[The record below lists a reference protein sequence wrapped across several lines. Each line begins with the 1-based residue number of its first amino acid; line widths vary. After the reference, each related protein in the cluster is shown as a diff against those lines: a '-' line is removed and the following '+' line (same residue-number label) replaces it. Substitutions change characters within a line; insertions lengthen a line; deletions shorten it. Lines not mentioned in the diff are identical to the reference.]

1 MSSTKKKRG
10 IIEGLAHASTMV
22 MQKFLPDAYIFAVI
36 LTIIVFVASMIFTKQ
51 GFIGLVGHWG
61 KGVWSLLAFSMQ
73 MVLVLVT
80 GHVLALSPPF
90 KKLLDYLSNIPK
102 SPAQGI
108 ALVSIISYTACILNW
123 GFGLII
129 GAIYA
134 KEIAR
139 KVKGIDYRLLIA
151 SAYSGFVLWHAG
163 FSGSVPLVIAGGD
176 LSATGGSLTE
186 AVPVSQTLF
195 SSYNIFIVVGMWILL
210 PIINVLMHPKNEE
223 DVFVIDPKL
232 IEDLKV
238 DDVAKDDPYKLKPK
252 SGLYFSA
259 VSNVSKEEFAKMT
272 PAEKL
277 ENSCFVNYILAI
289 LGFAYIVY
297 YFASSGKFDLNL
309 NIVNLIFLMLGVLLH
324 KTPRSLIDAFSEAAK
339 GAAGIILQFPL
350 YAGIMGMMTGA
361 NAETGL
367 SLAHVISNF
376 FVHVSTVKTFPLF
389 TFLSAGIVNLFVPS
403 GGGQWV
409 VQGPIMMPAGAEIGV
424 DAAKVAMCIAY
435 GDSWT
440 NMIQPFWALPALGL
454 AKLGARDIMGY
465 TLIVLIVSGLVIGA
479 GVFFL

>member
-1 MSSTKKKRG
+1 MSNVKKKKG
-10 IIEGLAHASTMV
+10 FIESLANASTMV

-36 LTIIVFVASMIFTKQ
+36 LTIIVFLAALISTKQ
-51 GFIGLVGHWG
+51 SFIAIVGHWG
-61 KGVWSLLAFSMQ
+61 KGVWGILAFSMQ

-90 KKLLDYLSNIPK
+90 KKLLDHLSNIPK
-102 SPAQGI
+102 TPAQGI

-134 KEIAR
+134 KEIAK
-139 KVKGIDYRLLIA
+139 KVKAIDYRLLIA

-163 FSGSVPLVIAGGD
+163 FSGSIPLVIASGD
-176 LSATGGSLTE
+176 FSATGGSLTE

-223 DVFVIDPKL
+223 DVFVIDPNL
-232 IEDLKV
+232 IKEDVEVK
-238 DDVAKDDPYKLKPK
+238 KIT
-252 SGLYFSA
+252 
-259 VSNVSKEEFAKMT
+259 KEDFKKMT

-277 ENSCFVNYILAI
+277 ENGCFINYILAFI
-289 LGFAYIVY
+289 GFVYIVY
-297 YFASSGKFDLNL
+297 YFVNSAKQGKFDLNL
-309 NIVNLIFLMLGVLLH
+309 NIVNLIFLMLGIFLH
-324 KTPRSLIDAFSEAAK
+324 RTPRSLLDAFVEASK
-339 GAAGIILQFPL
+339 GASGIILQFPL
-350 YAGIMGMMTGA
+350 YAGIMGIMTGA
-361 NAETGL
+361 SAEGV
-367 SLAHVISNF
+367 SLASVISNF
-376 FVHVSTVKTFPLF
+376 FVNISTVKTFPLF

-409 VQGPIMMPAGAEIGV
+409 VQGPIMMPAGLEIGV
-424 DAAKVAMCIAY
+424 DPAKTAMCIAY

-465 TLIVLIVSGLVIGA
+465 TLIVLIVSGLVIAA
-479 GVFFL
+479 GVLIF

>member
-1 MSSTKKKRG
+1 MSNVKKKRG
-10 IIEGLAHASTMV
+10 FIESLANASTMV

-36 LTIIVFVASMIFTKQ
+36 LTIIVFIASLIATKQ
-51 GFIGLVGHWG
+51 NFISIVGHWG

-102 SPAQGI
+102 TPYQGI

-134 KEIAR
+134 KEIAK
-139 KVKGIDYRLLIA
+139 KVKAIDYRLLIA

-186 AVPVSQTLF
+186 AVPVSHTLF

-223 DVFVIDPKL
+223 DVFVIDTNL
-232 IEDLKV
+232 IKEDVEVK
-238 DDVAKDDPYKLKPK
+238 KIT
-252 SGLYFSA
+252 
-259 VSNVSKEEFAKMT
+259 KEDFKKMT

-277 ENSCFVNYILAI
+277 ENGCFVNYILAI
-289 LGFAYIVY
+289 LGFSYIVY
-297 YFASSGKFDLNL
+297 YFVNSAKQGKFDLNL
-309 NIVNLIFLMLGVLLH
+309 NIVNLIFLMFGVLFH
-324 KTPRSLIDAFSEAAK
+324 RTPRSLIDAFGEAAK

-361 NAETGL
+361 SAEGV
-367 SLAHVISNF
+367 SLASVISNF
-376 FVHVSTVKTFPLF
+376 FVNISTVKTFPLF

-409 VQGPIMMPAGAEIGV
+409 VQGPIMMPAGLEIGV
-424 DAAKVAMCIAY
+424 DPAKTAMCIAY

-465 TLIVLIVSGLVIGA
+465 TLIVLIVSGLVIAA
-479 GVFFL
+479 GVLFL

>member
-1 MSSTKKKRG
+1 MSNLKKKRG
-10 IIEGLAHASTMV
+10 FIESLANASTMV

-36 LTIIVFVASMIFTKQ
+36 LTIIVFIGCLATTGQ
-51 GFIGLVGHWG
+51 GFISVVGHWG
-61 KGVWSLLAFSMQ
+61 KGVWGILAFSMQ

-90 KKLLDYLSNIPK
+90 KKLLDHLSNIPK
-102 SPAQGI
+102 TPYQGI
-108 ALVSIISYTACILNW
+108 ALVSIISYTAFILNW

-134 KEIAR
+134 KEIAK
-139 KVKGIDYRLLIA
+139 KVKAIDYRLLIA

-163 FSGSVPLVIAGGD
+163 FSGSIPLVIASGD

-186 AVPVSQTLF
+186 AVPVSHTLF

-223 DVFVIDPKL
+223 DVFVIDTNL
-232 IEDLKV
+232 IKEDVGVK
-238 DDVAKDDPYKLKPK
+238 KI
-252 SGLYFSA
+252 
-259 VSNVSKEEFAKMT
+259 SKEEFAQMT
-272 PAEKL
+272 PAEKI
-277 ENSCFVNYILAI
+277 ENGCFINYILAI
-289 LGFAYIVY
+289 LGFSYIVY
-297 YFASSGKFDLNL
+297 YFVNSAKQGKFDLNL
-309 NIVNLIFLMLGVLLH
+309 NIVNLIFLMFGVLFH
-324 KTPRSLIDAFSEAAK
+324 RTPRSLLDAFTEAAK

-350 YAGIMGMMTGA
+350 YAGIMGMMTGVS
-361 NAETGL
+361 AEGV
-367 SLAHVISNF
+367 SLASVISNF
-376 FVHVSTVKTFPLF
+376 FVNISTVKTFPLF

-409 VQGPIMMPAGAEIGV
+409 VQGPIMMPAGLEIGV
-424 DAAKVAMCIAY
+424 DPAKTAMCIAY

-465 TLIVLIVSGLVIGA
+465 TLIVLIVSGLVIAA

>member
-1 MSSTKKKRG
+1 MSNVKKKRG
-10 IIEGLAHASTMV
+10 FIESLANASTMV

-36 LTIIVFVASMIFTKQ
+36 LTIIVFIASLIATKQ
-51 GFIGLVGHWG
+51 NFISIVGHWG

-90 KKLLDYLSNIPK
+90 KKLLDHLSNIPK
-102 SPAQGI
+102 TPAQGI

-134 KEIAR
+134 KEIAK
-139 KVKGIDYRLLIA
+139 KVKAIDYRLLIA

-223 DVFVIDPKL
+223 DVFVIDPNL
-232 IEDLKV
+232 IKEDVEVK
-238 DDVAKDDPYKLKPK
+238 KIT
-252 SGLYFSA
+252 
-259 VSNVSKEEFAKMT
+259 KEDFKKMT

-277 ENSCFVNYILAI
+277 ENGCFINYILAFI
-289 LGFAYIVY
+289 GFVYIVY
-297 YFASSGKFDLNL
+297 YFVNSAKQGKFDLNL
-309 NIVNLIFLMLGVLLH
+309 NIVNLIFLMLGVFLH
-324 KTPRSLIDAFSEAAK
+324 RTPRSLLDAFVEASK
-339 GAAGIILQFPL
+339 GASGIILQFPL
-350 YAGIMGMMTGA
+350 YAGIMGIMTGA
-361 NAETGL
+361 SAEGV
-367 SLAHVISNF
+367 SLASVISNF
-376 FVHVSTVKTFPLF
+376 FVNISTVKTFPLF

-409 VQGPIMMPAGAEIGV
+409 VQGPIMMPAGLEIGV
-424 DAAKVAMCIAY
+424 DPAKTAMCIAY

-465 TLIVLIVSGLVIGA
+465 TLIVLIVSGLVIAA
-479 GVFFL
+479 GVLFL

>member
-1 MSSTKKKRG
+1 MSDTKKKRG

-22 MQKFLPDAYIFAVI
+22 MKKFLPDAYIFAVI

-61 KGVWSLLAFSMQ
+61 KGVWNLLAFSMQ

-80 GHVLALSPPF
+80 GHVLALSHPF
-90 KKLLDYLSNIPK
+90 KKLLDHLSNIPK
-102 SPAQGI
+102 TPAQGI

-176 LSATGGSLTE
+176 LSATGGSLTQ

-210 PIINVLMHPKNEE
+210 PIINVLMHPKHEE
-223 DVFVIDPKL
+223 DVFVIDPNL
-232 IEDLKV
+232 IK
-238 DDVAKDDPYKLKPK
+238 DDVGVKKI
-252 SGLYFSA
+252 
-259 VSNVSKEEFAKMT
+259 SKEEFKNMT

-277 ENSCFVNYILAI
+277 ENGCFVNYILAI

-324 KTPRSLIDAFSEAAK
+324 RTPRSLIDAFGEAAK
-339 GAAGIILQFPL
+339 GASGIILQFPL
-350 YAGIMGMMTGA
+350 YAGIMGMMTGV
-361 NAETGL
+361 NADGL

-409 VQGPIMMPAGAEIGV
+409 VQGPIMMPAGLEIGV
-424 DAAKVAMCIAY
+424 DPAKTAMCIAY

>member
-1 MSSTKKKRG
+1 MSNVKKKRG
-10 IIEGLAHASTMV
+10 FIESLANASTMV

-36 LTIIVFVASMIFTKQ
+36 LTIIVFLAALISTKQ
-51 GFIGLVGHWG
+51 SFIAIVGHWG
-61 KGVWSLLAFSMQ
+61 KGVWGILAFSMQ

-90 KKLLDYLSNIPK
+90 KKLLDHLSNIPK
-102 SPAQGI
+102 TPAQGI

-134 KEIAR
+134 KEIAK
-139 KVKGIDYRLLIA
+139 KVKAIDYRLLIA

-163 FSGSVPLVIAGGD
+163 FSGSIPLVIASGD
-176 LSATGGSLTE
+176 FSATGGSLTE

-223 DVFVIDPKL
+223 DVFVIDPNL
-232 IEDLKV
+232 IKEDVEVK
-238 DDVAKDDPYKLKPK
+238 KIT
-252 SGLYFSA
+252 
-259 VSNVSKEEFAKMT
+259 KEDFKKMT

-277 ENSCFVNYILAI
+277 ENGCFINYILAFI
-289 LGFAYIVY
+289 GFVYIVY
-297 YFASSGKFDLNL
+297 YFVNSAKQGKFDLNL
-309 NIVNLIFLMLGVLLH
+309 NIVNLIFLMLGIFLH
-324 KTPRSLIDAFSEAAK
+324 RTPRSLLDAFVEASK
-339 GAAGIILQFPL
+339 GASGIILQFPL
-350 YAGIMGMMTGA
+350 YAGIMGIMTGA
-361 NAETGL
+361 SAEGV
-367 SLAHVISNF
+367 SLASVISNF
-376 FVHVSTVKTFPLF
+376 FVSISTVKTFPLF

-409 VQGPIMMPAGAEIGV
+409 VQGPIMMPAGLEIGV
-424 DAAKVAMCIAY
+424 DPAKTAMCIAY

-465 TLIVLIVSGLVIGA
+465 TLIVLIVSGLVIAA

>member
-1 MSSTKKKRG
+1 MSNVKKKRG
-10 IIEGLAHASTMV
+10 FIESLANASTMV

-36 LTIIVFVASMIFTKQ
+36 LTIIVFIASLIATKQ
-51 GFIGLVGHWG
+51 NFISIVGHWG

-90 KKLLDYLSNIPK
+90 KKLLDHLSNIPK
-102 SPAQGI
+102 TPAQGI

-134 KEIAR
+134 KEIAK
-139 KVKGIDYRLLIA
+139 KVKAIDYRLLIA

-186 AVPVSQTLF
+186 AVPVSHTLF

-223 DVFVIDPKL
+223 DVFVIDPNL
-232 IEDLKV
+232 IKEDVEVK
-238 DDVAKDDPYKLKPK
+238 KIT
-252 SGLYFSA
+252 
-259 VSNVSKEEFAKMT
+259 KEDFKKMT

-277 ENSCFVNYILAI
+277 ENGCFVNYILAI
-289 LGFAYIVY
+289 LGFSYIVY
-297 YFASSGKFDLNL
+297 YFVNSAKQGKFDLNL
-309 NIVNLIFLMLGVLLH
+309 NIVNLIFLMFGVLFH
-324 KTPRSLIDAFSEAAK
+324 RTPRSLIDAFSEAAK

-361 NAETGL
+361 SAEGV
-367 SLAHVISNF
+367 SLASVISNF
-376 FVHVSTVKTFPLF
+376 FVNISTVKTFPLF

-409 VQGPIMMPAGAEIGV
+409 VQGPIMMPAGLEIGV
-424 DAAKVAMCIAY
+424 DPAKTAMCIAY

-465 TLIVLIVSGLVIGA
+465 TLIVLIVSGLVIAA
-479 GVFFL
+479 GVLFL

>member
-1 MSSTKKKRG
+1 MTNTKKKRG
-10 IIEGLAHASTMV
+10 IMESMAHASTMF

-36 LTIIVFVASMIFTKQ
+36 LTIIVFVASFIATKQ
-51 GFIGLVGHWG
+51 SFISIVGHWG

-90 KKLLDYLSNIPK
+90 KKLLDHLSNIPK
-102 SPAQGI
+102 TPFQAI
-108 ALVSIISYTACILNW
+108 ALVTIVSYIATMLNW

-134 KEIAR
+134 KEIA
-139 KVKGIDYRLLIA
+139 KKLKNVDYRLLIA

-176 LSATGGSLTE
+176 LSATGGALTE
-186 AVPVSQTLF
+186 AVPVTQTLF
-195 SSYNIFIVVGMWILL
+195 SSYNIFIVVISFILL
-210 PIINVLMHPKNEE
+210 PVVNAFMHPKNEE
-223 DVFVIDPKL
+223 DTFVIDPNL
-232 IEDLKV
+232 IKEEVGVK
-238 DDVAKDDPYKLKPK
+238 KI
-252 SGLYFSA
+252 
-259 VSNVSKEEFAKMT
+259 SKEEFKNMT

-277 ENSCFVNYILAI
+277 ENGCFVNYVLAL
-289 LGFAYIVY
+289 LGFVYIVY

-324 KTPRSLIDAFSEAAK
+324 RTPRSLINAFGEASK
-339 GAAGIILQFPL
+339 GASGIILQFPL
-350 YAGIMGMMTGA
+350 YAGIMGMMTGV
-361 NAETGL
+361 NADGL

-376 FVHVSTVKTFPLF
+376 FVSISTVKTFPLF

-409 VQGPIMMPAGAEIGV
+409 VQGPIMMPAGLEIGV
-424 DAAKVAMCIAY
+424 DPAKIAMCIAY

-440 NMIQPFWALPALGL
+440 NMVQPFWALPALGL

-465 TLIVLIVSGLVIGA
+465 TLITLIVVGIVVSA

>member
-1 MSSTKKKRG
+1 MSDTKKKRG

-80 GHVLALSPPF
+80 GHALALSPPC
-90 KKLLDYLSNIPK
+90 KKLLDHLSNIPK
-102 SPAQGI
+102 TPAQGI

-176 LSATGGSLTE
+176 LSATGGSLTQ

-210 PIINVLMHPKNEE
+210 PIINVLMHPKHEE
-223 DVFVIDPKL
+223 DVFVIDPNL
-232 IEDLKV
+232 IK
-238 DDVAKDDPYKLKPK
+238 DDVGVKK
-252 SGLYFSA
+252 
-259 VSNVSKEEFAKMT
+259 VSKEEFKNMT

-277 ENSCFVNYILAI
+277 ENGCFVNYILAI

-324 KTPRSLIDAFSEAAK
+324 RTPRSLIDAFGEAAK
-339 GAAGIILQFPL
+339 GASGIILQFPL
-350 YAGIMGMMTGA
+350 YAGIMGMMTGV
-361 NAETGL
+361 NADGL

-424 DAAKVAMCIAY
+424 DPAKTAMCIAY

>member
-1 MSSTKKKRG
+1 MSDTKKKRG

-90 KKLLDYLSNIPK
+90 KKLLDHLSNIPK
-102 SPAQGI
+102 TPAQGI

-176 LSATGGSLTE
+176 LSATGGSLTQ

-210 PIINVLMHPKNEE
+210 PIINVLMHPKHEE
-223 DVFVIDPKL
+223 DVFVIDPSL
-232 IEDLKV
+232 IK
-238 DDVAKDDPYKLKPK
+238 DDVGVKK
-252 SGLYFSA
+252 
-259 VSNVSKEEFAKMT
+259 VSKEEFKNMT

-277 ENSCFVNYILAI
+277 ENGCFVNYILAI

-324 KTPRSLIDAFSEAAK
+324 RTPRSLIDAFGEAAK
-339 GAAGIILQFPL
+339 GASGIILQFPL
-350 YAGIMGMMTGA
+350 YAGIMGMMTGV
-361 NAETGL
+361 NADGL

-389 TFLSAGIVNLFVPS
+389 TFLSSGIVNLFVPS

-409 VQGPIMMPAGAEIGV
+409 VQGPIMMPAGLEIGV
-424 DAAKVAMCIAY
+424 DPAKTAMCIAY

>member
-1 MSSTKKKRG
+1 MSNLKKKRG
-10 IIEGLAHASTMV
+10 FIESLANASTMV
-22 MQKFLPDAYIFAVI
+22 MQKFLPDAYIFAVV
-36 LTIIVFVASMIFTKQ
+36 LTIIVFLAALISTKQ
-51 GFIGLVGHWG
+51 SFIAVVGHWG

-90 KKLLDYLSNIPK
+90 KKLLDHLSNIPK
-102 SPAQGI
+102 TPAQGI

-134 KEIAR
+134 KEIAK
-139 KVKGIDYRLLIA
+139 KVKAIDYRLLIA

-186 AVPVSQTLF
+186 AVPVSHTLF

-223 DVFVIDPKL
+223 DVFIIDSNL
-232 IEDLKV
+232 IKEDVEVK
-238 DDVAKDDPYKLKPK
+238 KIT
-252 SGLYFSA
+252 
-259 VSNVSKEEFAKMT
+259 KEDFKKMT

-277 ENSCFVNYILAI
+277 ENGCFVNYILAI
-289 LGFAYIVY
+289 LGFSYIVY
-297 YFASSGKFDLNL
+297 YFVNSAKQGKFDLNL
-309 NIVNLIFLMLGVLLH
+309 NIVNLIFLMFGVLFH
-324 KTPRSLIDAFSEAAK
+324 RTPRSLIDAFSEAAK

-350 YAGIMGMMTGA
+350 YAGIMGIMTGA
-361 NAETGL
+361 SAEGV
-367 SLAHVISNF
+367 SLASVISNF
-376 FVHVSTVKTFPLF
+376 FVNISTVKTFPLF

-409 VQGPIMMPAGAEIGV
+409 VQGPIMMPAGLEIGV
-424 DAAKVAMCIAY
+424 DPAKTAMCIAY

-465 TLIVLIVSGLVIGA
+465 TLIVLIVSGLVIAA

>member
-1 MSSTKKKRG
+1 MSNVKKKRG
-10 IIEGLAHASTMV
+10 FIESLANASTMV

-36 LTIIVFVASMIFTKQ
+36 LTIIVFIASLIATKQ
-51 GFIGLVGHWG
+51 NFISIVGHWG

-102 SPAQGI
+102 TPYQGI

-134 KEIAR
+134 KEIAK
-139 KVKGIDYRLLIA
+139 KVKAIDYRLLIA

-223 DVFVIDPKL
+223 DVFVIDTNL
-232 IEDLKV
+232 IKEDVGVK
-238 DDVAKDDPYKLKPK
+238 KI
-252 SGLYFSA
+252 
-259 VSNVSKEEFAKMT
+259 SKEEFAQMT
-272 PAEKL
+272 PAEKI
-277 ENSCFVNYILAI
+277 ENGCFINYILAI
-289 LGFAYIVY
+289 LGFSYIVY
-297 YFASSGKFDLNL
+297 YFVNSAKQGKFDLNL
-309 NIVNLIFLMLGVLLH
+309 NIVNLIFLMFGVLFH
-324 KTPRSLIDAFSEAAK
+324 RTPRSLIDAFGEAAK

-361 NAETGL
+361 SAEGV
-367 SLAHVISNF
+367 SLASVISNF
-376 FVHVSTVKTFPLF
+376 FVNISTVKTFPLF

-409 VQGPIMMPAGAEIGV
+409 VQGPIMMPAGLEIGV
-424 DAAKVAMCIAY
+424 DPAKTAMCIAY

-465 TLIVLIVSGLVIGA
+465 TLIVLIVSGLVIAA
-479 GVFFL
+479 GVLFL

>member
-1 MSSTKKKRG
+1 MSNLKKKRG
-10 IIEGLAHASTMV
+10 FIESLANASTMV

-36 LTIIVFVASMIFTKQ
+36 LTIIVFIGCLATTGQ
-51 GFIGLVGHWG
+51 GFISVVGHWG
-61 KGVWSLLAFSMQ
+61 KGVWGILAFSMQ

-90 KKLLDYLSNIPK
+90 KKLLDHLSNIPK
-102 SPAQGI
+102 TPAQGI

-134 KEIAR
+134 KEIAK
-139 KVKGIDYRLLIA
+139 KVKAIDYRLLIA

-163 FSGSVPLVIAGGD
+163 FSGSIPLVIASGD

-186 AVPVSQTLF
+186 AVPVSHTLF

-223 DVFVIDPKL
+223 DVFVIDTNL
-232 IEDLKV
+232 IKEDVGVK
-238 DDVAKDDPYKLKPK
+238 KI
-252 SGLYFSA
+252 
-259 VSNVSKEEFAKMT
+259 SKEEFAQMT
-272 PAEKL
+272 PAEKI
-277 ENSCFVNYILAI
+277 ENGCFINYILAI
-289 LGFAYIVY
+289 LGFSYIVY
-297 YFASSGKFDLNL
+297 YFVNSAKQGKFDLNL
-309 NIVNLIFLMLGVLLH
+309 NIVNLIFLMFGVLFH
-324 KTPRSLIDAFSEAAK
+324 RTPRSLLDAFTEAAK

-350 YAGIMGMMTGA
+350 YAGIMGMMTGVS
-361 NAETGL
+361 AEGV
-367 SLAHVISNF
+367 SLASVISNF
-376 FVHVSTVKTFPLF
+376 FVNISTVKTFPLF

-409 VQGPIMMPAGAEIGV
+409 VQGPIMMPAGLEIGV
-424 DAAKVAMCIAY
+424 DPAKTAMCIAY

-465 TLIVLIVSGLVIGA
+465 TLIVLIVSGLVIAA

>member
-1 MSSTKKKRG
+1 MSNVKKKRG
-10 IIEGLAHASTMV
+10 FIESLANASTMV

-36 LTIIVFVASMIFTKQ
+36 LTIIVFLAALISTKQ
-51 GFIGLVGHWG
+51 SFIAVVGHWG
-61 KGVWSLLAFSMQ
+61 KGVWGILAFSMQ

-90 KKLLDYLSNIPK
+90 KKLLDHLSNIPK
-102 SPAQGI
+102 TPAQGI

-134 KEIAR
+134 KEIAK
-139 KVKGIDYRLLIA
+139 KVKAIDYRLLIA

-163 FSGSVPLVIAGGD
+163 FSGSIPLVIASGD
-176 LSATGGSLTE
+176 FSATGGSLTE

-223 DVFVIDPKL
+223 DVFVIDPNL
-232 IEDLKV
+232 IKEDVEVK
-238 DDVAKDDPYKLKPK
+238 KIT
-252 SGLYFSA
+252 
-259 VSNVSKEEFAKMT
+259 KEDFKKMT

-289 LGFAYIVY
+289 LGFSYIVY
-297 YFASSGKFDLNL
+297 YFVNSAKQGKFDLNL
-309 NIVNLIFLMLGVLLH
+309 NIVNLIFLMFGIFLH
-324 KTPRSLIDAFSEAAK
+324 RTPRSLLDAFVEASK
-339 GAAGIILQFPL
+339 GSSGIILQFPL
-350 YAGIMGMMTGA
+350 YAGIMGIMTGA
-361 NAETGL
+361 SAEGV
-367 SLAHVISNF
+367 SLASVISNF
-376 FVHVSTVKTFPLF
+376 FVNISTVKTFPLF

-409 VQGPIMMPAGAEIGV
+409 VQGPIMMPAGLEIGV
-424 DAAKVAMCIAY
+424 DPAKTAMCIAY

-465 TLIVLIVSGLVIGA
+465 TLIVLIVSGLVIAA

>member
-1 MSSTKKKRG
+1 MSDTKKKRG

-80 GHVLALSPPF
+80 GHALALSPPC
-90 KKLLDYLSNIPK
+90 KKLLDHLSNIPK
-102 SPAQGI
+102 TPAQGI

-176 LSATGGSLTE
+176 LSATGGSLTQ

-210 PIINVLMHPKNEE
+210 PIINVLMHPKHEE
-223 DVFVIDPKL
+223 DVFVIDPNL
-232 IEDLKV
+232 IK
-238 DDVAKDDPYKLKPK
+238 DDVGVKK
-252 SGLYFSA
+252 
-259 VSNVSKEEFAKMT
+259 VSKEEFKNMT

-277 ENSCFVNYILAI
+277 ENGCFVNYILAI

-324 KTPRSLIDAFSEAAK
+324 RTPRSLIDAFGEAAK
-339 GAAGIILQFPL
+339 GASGIILQFPL
-350 YAGIMGMMTGA
+350 YAGIMGMMTGV
-361 NAETGL
+361 NADGL

-409 VQGPIMMPAGAEIGV
+409 VQGPIMMPAGLEIGV
-424 DAAKVAMCIAY
+424 DPAKTAMCIAY

>member
-1 MSSTKKKRG
+1 MSNAKKKRG
-10 IIEGLAHASTMV
+10 FIESLANASTMV

-36 LTIIVFVASMIFTKQ
+36 LTIIVFLAALISTKQ
-51 GFIGLVGHWG
+51 SFIAVVGHWG
-61 KGVWSLLAFSMQ
+61 KGVWGILAFSMQ

-90 KKLLDYLSNIPK
+90 KKLLDHLSNIPK
-102 SPAQGI
+102 TPAQGI

-134 KEIAR
+134 KEIAK
-139 KVKGIDYRLLIA
+139 KVKAIDYRLLIA

-163 FSGSVPLVIAGGD
+163 FSGSIPLVIASGD
-176 LSATGGSLTE
+176 FSATGGSLTE

-223 DVFVIDPKL
+223 DVFVIDPNL
-232 IEDLKV
+232 IKEDVEVK
-238 DDVAKDDPYKLKPK
+238 KIT
-252 SGLYFSA
+252 
-259 VSNVSKEEFAKMT
+259 KEDFKKMT

-277 ENSCFVNYILAI
+277 ENGCFINYILAFI
-289 LGFAYIVY
+289 GFVYIVY
-297 YFASSGKFDLNL
+297 YFVNSAKQGKFDLNL
-309 NIVNLIFLMLGVLLH
+309 NIVNLIFLMLGIFLH
-324 KTPRSLIDAFSEAAK
+324 RTPRSLLDAFVEASK
-339 GAAGIILQFPL
+339 GASGIILQFPL
-350 YAGIMGMMTGA
+350 YAGIMGIMTGA
-361 NAETGL
+361 SAEGV
-367 SLAHVISNF
+367 SLASVISNF
-376 FVHVSTVKTFPLF
+376 FVNISTVKTFPLF

-409 VQGPIMMPAGAEIGV
+409 VQGPIMMPAGLEIGV
-424 DAAKVAMCIAY
+424 DPAKTAMCIAY

-465 TLIVLIVSGLVIGA
+465 TLIVLIVSGLVIAA

>member
-90 KKLLDYLSNIPK
+90 KKLLDHLSNIPK
-102 SPAQGI
+102 NPAQGI

-223 DVFVIDPKL
+223 DIFVIDPNL
-232 IEDLKV
+232 IKEEVGVK
-238 DDVAKDDPYKLKPK
+238 KIT
-252 SGLYFSA
+252 
-259 VSNVSKEEFAKMT
+259 KEEFKNMT

-277 ENSCFVNYILAI
+277 ENGCFVNYILAI

-324 KTPRSLIDAFSEAAK
+324 RTPRSLIDAFGEAAK

-465 TLIVLIVSGLVIGA
+465 TLIVLIVSGLVIAA
-479 GVFFL
+479 GVLIF

>member
-1 MSSTKKKRG
+1 MSNLKKKRG
-10 IIEGLAHASTMV
+10 FIESLANASTMV

-36 LTIIVFVASMIFTKQ
+36 LTIIVFIGCLATTGQ
-51 GFIGLVGHWG
+51 GFISVVGHWG
-61 KGVWSLLAFSMQ
+61 KGVWGILAFSMQ

-90 KKLLDYLSNIPK
+90 KKLLDHLSNIPK
-102 SPAQGI
+102 TPAQGI

-134 KEIAR
+134 KEIAK
-139 KVKGIDYRLLIA
+139 KVKAIDYRLLIA

-163 FSGSVPLVIAGGD
+163 FSGSIPLVIASGD

-186 AVPVSQTLF
+186 AVPISQTLF
-195 SSYNIFIVVGMWILL
+195 SSYNIFIVVGMFILL
-210 PIINVLMHPKNEE
+210 PITNVLMHPKNEE

-238 DDVAKDDPYKLKPK
+238 DDVSKDDPNKLQPK

-259 VSNVSKEEFAKMT
+259 VSKEEFAKMT
-272 PAEKL
+272 PAEKI
-277 ENSCFVNYILAI
+277 ENGCFINYVLAF
-289 LGFAYIVY
+289 LGFVYIVY
-297 YFASSGKFDLNL
+297 YFVTSGKFDLNL
-309 NIVNLIFLMLGVLLH
+309 NIVNTIFLMLGIFLH
-324 KTPRSLIDAFSEAAK
+324 RTPRSLLDAFTEAAK

-350 YAGIMGMMTGA
+350 YAGIMGVMTGA
-361 NAETGL
+361 SSEGISFA
-367 SLAHVISNF
+367 SVISNF
-376 FVHVSTVKTFPLF
+376 FVSFSTERTFPLF
-389 TFLSAGIVNLFVPS
+389 TFLSAGLVNLFVPS

-409 VQGPIMMPAGAEIGV
+409 VQGPIMMPAGTKIGA
-424 DAAKVAMCIAY
+424 DPAKIAMCIAY

-465 TLIVLIVSGLVIGA
+465 TLIVLIVSGLVIGV

>member
-1 MSSTKKKRG
+1 MSDTKKKRG

-80 GHVLALSPPF
+80 GHVLALSPPS
-90 KKLLDYLSNIPK
+90 KKLLDHLSNIPK
-102 SPAQGI
+102 TPAQGI

-176 LSATGGSLTE
+176 LSATGGSLTQ

-210 PIINVLMHPKNEE
+210 PIINVLMHPKHEE
-223 DVFVIDPKL
+223 DVFVIDPNL
-232 IEDLKV
+232 IK
-238 DDVAKDDPYKLKPK
+238 DDVEVKKI
-252 SGLYFSA
+252 
-259 VSNVSKEEFAKMT
+259 SKEEFKNMT

-277 ENSCFVNYILAI
+277 ENGCFVNYILAI

-309 NIVNLIFLMLGVLLH
+309 NIVNLIFLILGVLLH
-324 KTPRSLIDAFSEAAK
+324 RTPRSLIDAFGEASK
-339 GAAGIILQFPL
+339 GASGIILQFPL
-350 YAGIMGMMTGA
+350 YAGIMGMMTGV
-361 NAETGL
+361 NADGL
-367 SLAHVISNF
+367 SLAHVITNF

-409 VQGPIMMPAGAEIGV
+409 VQGPIMMPAGLEIGV
-424 DAAKVAMCIAY
+424 DPAKTAMCIAY

>member
-1 MSSTKKKRG
+1 MSNVKKKRG
-10 IIEGLAHASTMV
+10 FIESLANASTMV

-36 LTIIVFVASMIFTKQ
+36 LTIIVFLAALISTKQ
-51 GFIGLVGHWG
+51 SFIAVVGHWG
-61 KGVWSLLAFSMQ
+61 KGVWGILAFSMQ

-90 KKLLDYLSNIPK
+90 KKLLDHLSNIPK
-102 SPAQGI
+102 TPAQGI

-134 KEIAR
+134 KEIAK
-139 KVKGIDYRLLIA
+139 KVKAIDYRLLIA

-163 FSGSVPLVIAGGD
+163 FSGSIPLVIASGD
-176 LSATGGSLTE
+176 FSATGGSLTE

-223 DVFVIDPKL
+223 DVFVIDTNL
-232 IEDLKV
+232 IKEDVGVK
-238 DDVAKDDPYKLKPK
+238 KI
-252 SGLYFSA
+252 
-259 VSNVSKEEFAKMT
+259 SKEEFAQMT
-272 PAEKL
+272 PAEKI
-277 ENSCFVNYILAI
+277 ENGCFINYILAI
-289 LGFAYIVY
+289 LGFSYIVY
-297 YFASSGKFDLNL
+297 YFVNSAKQGKFDLNL
-309 NIVNLIFLMLGVLLH
+309 NIVNLIFLMFGVLFH
-324 KTPRSLIDAFSEAAK
+324 RTPRSLIDAFGEAAK

-350 YAGIMGMMTGA
+350 YAGIMGMMTGVS
-361 NAETGL
+361 AEGV
-367 SLAHVISNF
+367 SLASVISNF
-376 FVHVSTVKTFPLF
+376 FVNISTVKTFPLF

-409 VQGPIMMPAGAEIGV
+409 VQGPIMMPAGLEIGV
-424 DAAKVAMCIAY
+424 DPAKTAMCIAY

-465 TLIVLIVSGLVIGA
+465 TLIVLIVSGLVIAA
-479 GVFFL
+479 GVLFL

>member
-1 MSSTKKKRG
+1 MSNVKKKRG
-10 IIEGLAHASTMV
+10 FIESLANASTMV

-36 LTIIVFVASMIFTKQ
+36 LTIIVFIASLIATKQ
-51 GFIGLVGHWG
+51 NFISIVGHWG

-90 KKLLDYLSNIPK
+90 KKLLDHLSNIPK
-102 SPAQGI
+102 TPYQGI

-134 KEIAR
+134 KEIAK
-139 KVKGIDYRLLIA
+139 KVKAIDYRLLIA

-186 AVPVSQTLF
+186 AVPVSHTLF

-223 DVFVIDPKL
+223 DVFVIDTNL
-232 IEDLKV
+232 IKEDVGVK
-238 DDVAKDDPYKLKPK
+238 KI
-252 SGLYFSA
+252 
-259 VSNVSKEEFAKMT
+259 SKEEFAQMT
-272 PAEKL
+272 PAEKI
-277 ENSCFVNYILAI
+277 ENGCFVNYILAI
-289 LGFAYIVY
+289 LGFSYIVY
-297 YFASSGKFDLNL
+297 YFVNSAKQGKFDLNL
-309 NIVNLIFLMLGVLLH
+309 NIVNLIFLMFGVLFH
-324 KTPRSLIDAFSEAAK
+324 RTPRSLIDAFGEAAK

-350 YAGIMGMMTGA
+350 YAGIMGMMTGVS
-361 NAETGL
+361 AEGV
-367 SLAHVISNF
+367 SLASVISNF
-376 FVHVSTVKTFPLF
+376 FVNISTVKTFPLF

-409 VQGPIMMPAGAEIGV
+409 VQGPIMMPAGLEIGV
-424 DAAKVAMCIAY
+424 DPAKTAMCIAY

-465 TLIVLIVSGLVIGA
+465 TLIVLIVSGLVIAA
-479 GVFFL
+479 GVLFL

>member
-1 MSSTKKKRG
+1 MSNVKKKRG
-10 IIEGLAHASTMV
+10 FIESLANASTMV

-36 LTIIVFVASMIFTKQ
+36 LTIIVFIASLIATKQ
-51 GFIGLVGHWG
+51 NFISIVGHWG

-102 SPAQGI
+102 TPAQGI

-134 KEIAR
+134 KEIAK
-139 KVKGIDYRLLIA
+139 KVKAIDYRLLIA

-186 AVPVSQTLF
+186 AVPVSHTLF

-223 DVFVIDPKL
+223 DVFIIDSNL
-232 IEDLKV
+232 IKEDVEVK
-238 DDVAKDDPYKLKPK
+238 KIT
-252 SGLYFSA
+252 
-259 VSNVSKEEFAKMT
+259 KEDFKKMT

-289 LGFAYIVY
+289 LGFSYIVY
-297 YFASSGKFDLNL
+297 YFVNSAKQGKFDLNL
-309 NIVNLIFLMLGVLLH
+309 NIVNLIFLMFGVLFH
-324 KTPRSLIDAFSEAAK
+324 RTPRSLIDAFSEAAK

-361 NAETGL
+361 SAEGV
-367 SLAHVISNF
+367 SLASVISNF
-376 FVHVSTVKTFPLF
+376 FVNISTVKTFPLF

-409 VQGPIMMPAGAEIGV
+409 VQGPIMMPAGLEIGV
-424 DAAKVAMCIAY
+424 DPAKTAMCIAY

-465 TLIVLIVSGLVIGA
+465 TLIVLIVSGLVIAA
-479 GVFFL
+479 GVLFL

>member
-1 MSSTKKKRG
+1 MSNVKKKRG
-10 IIEGLAHASTMV
+10 IIESLANASTMV

-36 LTIIVFVASMIFTKQ
+36 LTIIVFLAALISTKQ
-51 GFIGLVGHWG
+51 SFIAIVGHWG
-61 KGVWSLLAFSMQ
+61 KGVWGILAFSMQ

-90 KKLLDYLSNIPK
+90 KKLLDHLSNIPK
-102 SPAQGI
+102 TPAQGI

-134 KEIAR
+134 KEIAK
-139 KVKGIDYRLLIA
+139 KVKAIDYRLLIA

-163 FSGSVPLVIAGGD
+163 FSGSIPLVIASGD
-176 LSATGGSLTE
+176 FSATGGSLNQ

-223 DVFVIDPKL
+223 DVFVIDPNL
-232 IEDLKV
+232 IKEDVEVK
-238 DDVAKDDPYKLKPK
+238 KIT
-252 SGLYFSA
+252 
-259 VSNVSKEEFAKMT
+259 KEDFKKMT

-277 ENSCFVNYILAI
+277 ENGCFINYILAFI
-289 LGFAYIVY
+289 GFVYIVY
-297 YFASSGKFDLNL
+297 YFVNSAKQGKFDLNL
-309 NIVNLIFLMLGVLLH
+309 NIVNLIFLMLGIFLH
-324 KTPRSLIDAFSEAAK
+324 RTPRSLLDAFIEASK
-339 GAAGIILQFPL
+339 GASGIILQFPL
-350 YAGIMGMMTGA
+350 YAGIMGIMTGA
-361 NAETGL
+361 SAEGV
-367 SLAHVISNF
+367 SLASIISNF
-376 FVHVSTVKTFPLF
+376 FVNISTVKTFPLF

-409 VQGPIMMPAGAEIGV
+409 VQGPIMMPAGLEIGV
-424 DAAKVAMCIAY
+424 DPAKTAMCIAY

-440 NMIQPFWALPALGL
+440 NMVQPFWALPALGL

-465 TLIVLIVSGLVIGA
+465 TLIVLIVSGLVIAA
-479 GVFFL
+479 GVLFL

>member
-1 MSSTKKKRG
+1 MSNVKKKRG
-10 IIEGLAHASTMV
+10 FIESLANASTMV

-36 LTIIVFVASMIFTKQ
+36 LTIIVFIASLIATKQ
-51 GFIGLVGHWG
+51 NFISIVGHWG

-90 KKLLDYLSNIPK
+90 KKLLDHLSNIPK
-102 SPAQGI
+102 TPYQGI

-134 KEIAR
+134 KEIAK
-139 KVKGIDYRLLIA
+139 KVKAIDYRLLIA

-186 AVPVSQTLF
+186 AVPVSHTLF

-223 DVFVIDPKL
+223 DVFIIDSNL
-232 IEDLKV
+232 IKEDVEVK
-238 DDVAKDDPYKLKPK
+238 KIT
-252 SGLYFSA
+252 
-259 VSNVSKEEFAKMT
+259 KEDFKEMT

-277 ENSCFVNYILAI
+277 ENGCFVNYILAI
-289 LGFAYIVY
+289 LGFSYIVY
-297 YFASSGKFDLNL
+297 YFVNSAKQGKFDLNL
-309 NIVNLIFLMLGVLLH
+309 NIVNLIFLMFGVLFH
-324 KTPRSLIDAFSEAAK
+324 RTPRSLIDAFSEAAK

-361 NAETGL
+361 SAEGV
-367 SLAHVISNF
+367 SLASVISNF
-376 FVHVSTVKTFPLF
+376 FVNISTVKTFPLF

-409 VQGPIMMPAGAEIGV
+409 VQGPIMMPAGLEIGV
-424 DAAKVAMCIAY
+424 DPAKTAMCIAY

-465 TLIVLIVSGLVIGA
+465 TL
-479 GVFFL
+479 

>member
-1 MSSTKKKRG
+1 MSNIKKKRG
-10 IIEGLAHASTMV
+10 FIESLANASTMV

-36 LTIIVFVASMIFTKQ
+36 LTIIVFLAALISTKQ
-51 GFIGLVGHWG
+51 SFIAVVGHWG
-61 KGVWSLLAFSMQ
+61 KGVWGILAFSMQ

-80 GHVLALSPPF
+80 GHVLSLSPPF

-102 SPAQGI
+102 TPAQGI

-134 KEIAR
+134 KEIAK
-139 KVKGIDYRLLIA
+139 KVKAIDYRLLIA

-186 AVPVSQTLF
+186 AVPVSHTLF

-223 DVFVIDPKL
+223 DVFVIDTNL
-232 IEDLKV
+232 IKEDVGVK
-238 DDVAKDDPYKLKPK
+238 KI
-252 SGLYFSA
+252 
-259 VSNVSKEEFAKMT
+259 SKEEFAQMT
-272 PAEKL
+272 PAEKI
-277 ENSCFVNYILAI
+277 ENGCFVNYILAI
-289 LGFAYIVY
+289 LGFSYIVY
-297 YFASSGKFDLNL
+297 YFVNSAKQGKFDLNL
-309 NIVNLIFLMLGVLLH
+309 NIVNLIFLMFGVLFH
-324 KTPRSLIDAFSEAAK
+324 RTPRSLIDAFGEAAK

-350 YAGIMGMMTGA
+350 YAGIMGMMTGVS
-361 NAETGL
+361 AEGV
-367 SLAHVISNF
+367 SLASVISNF
-376 FVHVSTVKTFPLF
+376 FVNISTVKTFPLF

-409 VQGPIMMPAGAEIGV
+409 VQGPIMMPAGLEIGV
-424 DAAKVAMCIAY
+424 DPAKTAMCIAY

-465 TLIVLIVSGLVIGA
+465 TLLVLIVSGLVIAA
-479 GVFFL
+479 GVLFL

>member
-1 MSSTKKKRG
+1 MSNVKKKRG
-10 IIEGLAHASTMV
+10 FIESLANASTMV

-36 LTIIVFVASMIFTKQ
+36 LTIIVFLAALISTKQ
-51 GFIGLVGHWG
+51 SFIAIVGHWG
-61 KGVWSLLAFSMQ
+61 KGVWGILAFSMQ

-90 KKLLDYLSNIPK
+90 KKLLDHLSNIPK
-102 SPAQGI
+102 TPAQGI

-134 KEIAR
+134 KEIAK
-139 KVKGIDYRLLIA
+139 KVKAIDYRLLIA

-163 FSGSVPLVIAGGD
+163 FSGSIPLVIASGD
-176 LSATGGSLTE
+176 FSATGGSLTE

-223 DVFVIDPKL
+223 DVFVIDPNL
-232 IEDLKV
+232 I
-238 DDVAKDDPYKLKPK
+238 KDEAESKK
-252 SGLYFSA
+252 
-259 VSNVSKEEFAKMT
+259 VSKEEFAKMT

-277 ENSCFVNYILAI
+277 ENGCFINYILAFI
-289 LGFAYIVY
+289 GFVYIVY
-297 YFASSGKFDLNL
+297 YFVNSAKQGKFDLNL
-309 NIVNLIFLMLGVLLH
+309 NIVNLIFLMLGIFLH
-324 KTPRSLIDAFSEAAK
+324 RTPRSLLDAFVEASK
-339 GAAGIILQFPL
+339 GASGIILQFPL

-361 NAETGL
+361 SAEGV
-367 SLAHVISNF
+367 SLASVISNF
-376 FVHVSTVKTFPLF
+376 FVNISTVKTFPLF

-409 VQGPIMMPAGAEIGV
+409 VQGPIMMPAGLEIGV
-424 DAAKVAMCIAY
+424 DPAKTAMCIAY

-465 TLIVLIVSGLVIGA
+465 TLIVLIVSGLVIAA
-479 GVFFL
+479 GVLFL

>member
-1 MSSTKKKRG
+1 MSNVKKKRG
-10 IIEGLAHASTMV
+10 FIESLANASTMV

-36 LTIIVFVASMIFTKQ
+36 LTIIVFLAALISTKQ
-51 GFIGLVGHWG
+51 SFIAIVGHWG
-61 KGVWSLLAFSMQ
+61 KGVWGILAFSMQ

-90 KKLLDYLSNIPK
+90 KKLLDHLSNIPK
-102 SPAQGI
+102 TPAQGI

-134 KEIAR
+134 KEIAK
-139 KVKGIDYRLLIA
+139 KVKAIDYRLLIA

-163 FSGSVPLVIAGGD
+163 FSGSIPLVIASGD
-176 LSATGGSLTE
+176 FSATGGSLNQ

-223 DVFVIDPKL
+223 DVFVIDPNL
-232 IEDLKV
+232 IKEDVEVK
-238 DDVAKDDPYKLKPK
+238 KIT
-252 SGLYFSA
+252 
-259 VSNVSKEEFAKMT
+259 KEDFKKMT

-277 ENSCFVNYILAI
+277 ENGCFINYILAFI
-289 LGFAYIVY
+289 GFVYIVY
-297 YFASSGKFDLNL
+297 YFVNSAKQGKFDLNL
-309 NIVNLIFLMLGVLLH
+309 NIVNLIFLMLGVFLH
-324 KTPRSLIDAFSEAAK
+324 RTPRSLLDAFVEASK
-339 GAAGIILQFPL
+339 GASGIILQFPL
-350 YAGIMGMMTGA
+350 YAGIMGIMTGA
-361 NAETGL
+361 SAEGV
-367 SLAHVISNF
+367 SLASVISNF
-376 FVHVSTVKTFPLF
+376 FVNISTVKTFPLF

-409 VQGPIMMPAGAEIGV
+409 VQGPIMMPAGLEIGV
-424 DAAKVAMCIAY
+424 DPAKTAMCIAY

-465 TLIVLIVSGLVIGA
+465 TLIVLIVSGLVIAA

>member
-1 MSSTKKKRG
+1 MSNVKKKKG
-10 IIEGLAHASTMV
+10 FIESLANASTMV

-36 LTIIVFVASMIFTKQ
+36 LTIIVFLAALISTKQ
-51 GFIGLVGHWG
+51 SFIAIVGHWG
-61 KGVWSLLAFSMQ
+61 KGVWGILAFSMQ

-90 KKLLDYLSNIPK
+90 KKLLDHLSNIPK
-102 SPAQGI
+102 TPAQGI

-134 KEIAR
+134 KEIAK
-139 KVKGIDYRLLIA
+139 KVKAIDYRLLIA

-163 FSGSVPLVIAGGD
+163 FSGSIPLVIASGD
-176 LSATGGSLTE
+176 FSATGGSLTE

-223 DVFVIDPKL
+223 DVFVIDPNL
-232 IEDLKV
+232 IKEDVEVK
-238 DDVAKDDPYKLKPK
+238 KIT
-252 SGLYFSA
+252 
-259 VSNVSKEEFAKMT
+259 KEDFKKMT

-289 LGFAYIVY
+289 LGFSYIVY
-297 YFASSGKFDLNL
+297 YFVNSAKQGKFDLNL
-309 NIVNLIFLMLGVLLH
+309 NIVNLIFLMFGIFLH
-324 KTPRSLIDAFSEAAK
+324 RTPRSLLDAFVEASK
-339 GAAGIILQFPL
+339 GASGIILQFPL
-350 YAGIMGMMTGA
+350 YAGIMGIMTGA
-361 NAETGL
+361 SAEGV
-367 SLAHVISNF
+367 SLASVISNF
-376 FVHVSTVKTFPLF
+376 FVNISTVKTFPLF

-409 VQGPIMMPAGAEIGV
+409 VQGPIMMPAGLEIGV
-424 DAAKVAMCIAY
+424 DPAKTAMCIAY

-465 TLIVLIVSGLVIGA
+465 TLIVLIVSGLVIAA
-479 GVFFL
+479 GVLFL

>member
-1 MSSTKKKRG
+1 MSNVKKKRG
-10 IIEGLAHASTMV
+10 FIESLANASTMV

-36 LTIIVFVASMIFTKQ
+36 LTIIVFIASLIATKQ
-51 GFIGLVGHWG
+51 NFISIVGHWG

-90 KKLLDYLSNIPK
+90 KKLLDHLSNIPK
-102 SPAQGI
+102 TPAQGI

-134 KEIAR
+134 KEIAK
-139 KVKGIDYRLLIA
+139 KVKAIDYRLLIA

-176 LSATGGSLTE
+176 LSATGGALTQ
-186 AVPVSQTLF
+186 AVPVTQTLF
-195 SSYNIFIVVGMWILL
+195 SRYNIFIVVAAFILL
-210 PIINVLMHPKNEE
+210 PIVNAFCHPKNEE
-223 DVFVIDPKL
+223 DVFIIDSNL
-232 IEDLKV
+232 IKEDVEVK
-238 DDVAKDDPYKLKPK
+238 KIT
-252 SGLYFSA
+252 
-259 VSNVSKEEFAKMT
+259 KEDFKKMT

-277 ENSCFVNYILAI
+277 ENGCFVNYILAI
-289 LGFAYIVY
+289 LGFSYIVY

-309 NIVNLIFLMLGVLLH
+309 NIVNLIFLMFGVLFH
-324 KTPRSLIDAFSEAAK
+324 RTPRSLIDAFSEAAK

-361 NAETGL
+361 SAEGV
-367 SLAHVISNF
+367 SLASVISNF
-376 FVHVSTVKTFPLF
+376 FVNISTVKTFPLF

-409 VQGPIMMPAGAEIGV
+409 VQGPIMMPAGLEIGV
-424 DAAKVAMCIAY
+424 DPAKTAMCIAY

-465 TLIVLIVSGLVIGA
+465 TLIVLIVSGLVIAA
-479 GVFFL
+479 GVLFL

>member
-1 MSSTKKKRG
+1 MSSNKKKRG

-90 KKLLDYLSNIPK
+90 KKLLDHLSNIPK
-102 SPAQGI
+102 TPAQGI

-139 KVKGIDYRLLIA
+139 KVKAIDYRLLIA

-176 LSATGGSLTE
+176 LSATGGSLTQ

-210 PIINVLMHPKNEE
+210 PIINVLMHPKHEE
-223 DVFVIDPKL
+223 DVFVIDPNL
-232 IEDLKV
+232 IK
-238 DDVAKDDPYKLKPK
+238 DDVGVKK
-252 SGLYFSA
+252 
-259 VSNVSKEEFAKMT
+259 VSKEEFKNMT

-277 ENSCFVNYILAI
+277 ENGCFVNYILAI
-289 LGFAYIVY
+289 LGFAYIIY

-324 KTPRSLIDAFSEAAK
+324 RTPRSLIDAFGEAAK
-339 GAAGIILQFPL
+339 GASGIILQFPL
-350 YAGIMGMMTGA
+350 YAGIMGMMTGV
-361 NAETGL
+361 NADGL

-409 VQGPIMMPAGAEIGV
+409 VQGPIMMPAGLEIGV
-424 DAAKVAMCIAY
+424 DPAKTAMCIAY

-440 NMIQPFWALPALGL
+440 NMVQPFWALPALGL

-465 TLIVLIVSGLVIGA
+465 TLIVLIVSGLVIAA
-479 GVFFL
+479 GVLIF

>member
-1 MSSTKKKRG
+1 MSNVKKKRG
-10 IIEGLAHASTMV
+10 FIESLANASTMV

-36 LTIIVFVASMIFTKQ
+36 LTIIVFIASLIATKQ
-51 GFIGLVGHWG
+51 NFISIVGHWG

-90 KKLLDYLSNIPK
+90 KKLLDHLSNIPK
-102 SPAQGI
+102 TPAQGI

-134 KEIAR
+134 KEIAK
-139 KVKGIDYRLLIA
+139 KVKAIDYRLLIA

-223 DVFVIDPKL
+223 DVFVIDPNL
-232 IEDLKV
+232 IKEDVGVK
-238 DDVAKDDPYKLKPK
+238 KI
-252 SGLYFSA
+252 
-259 VSNVSKEEFAKMT
+259 SKKEFAQMT
-272 PAEKL
+272 PAEKI
-277 ENSCFVNYILAI
+277 ENGCFVNYILAI
-289 LGFAYIVY
+289 LGFSYIVY
-297 YFASSGKFDLNL
+297 YFVNSAKQGKFDLNL
-309 NIVNLIFLMLGVLLH
+309 NIVNLIFLMLGVFLH
-324 KTPRSLIDAFSEAAK
+324 RTPRSLLDAFVEASK
-339 GAAGIILQFPL
+339 GASGIILQFPL
-350 YAGIMGMMTGA
+350 YAGIMGIMTGA
-361 NAETGL
+361 SAEGV
-367 SLAHVISNF
+367 SLASVISNF
-376 FVHVSTVKTFPLF
+376 FVNISTVKTFPLF

-409 VQGPIMMPAGAEIGV
+409 VQGPIMMPAGLEIGV
-424 DAAKVAMCIAY
+424 DPAKTAMCIAY

-465 TLIVLIVSGLVIGA
+465 TLIVLIVSGLVIAA
-479 GVFFL
+479 GVLFL

>member
-1 MSSTKKKRG
+1 MSNVKKKRG
-10 IIEGLAHASTMV
+10 FIESLANASTMV

-36 LTIIVFVASMIFTKQ
+36 LTIIVFIASLIATKQ
-51 GFIGLVGHWG
+51 NFISIVGHWG

-102 SPAQGI
+102 TPAQGI

-134 KEIAR
+134 KEIAK
-139 KVKGIDYRLLIA
+139 KVKAIDYRLLIA

-186 AVPVSQTLF
+186 AVPVSHTLF

-223 DVFVIDPKL
+223 DVFIIDSNL
-232 IEDLKV
+232 IKEDVEVK
-238 DDVAKDDPYKLKPK
+238 KIT
-252 SGLYFSA
+252 
-259 VSNVSKEEFAKMT
+259 KEDFKKMT

-289 LGFAYIVY
+289 LGFSYIVY
-297 YFASSGKFDLNL
+297 YFVNSAKQGKFDLNL
-309 NIVNLIFLMLGVLLH
+309 NIVNLIFLMFGVLFH
-324 KTPRSLIDAFSEAAK
+324 RTPRSLIDAFGEAAK

-361 NAETGL
+361 SAEGV
-367 SLAHVISNF
+367 SLASVISNF
-376 FVHVSTVKTFPLF
+376 FVNISTVKTFPLF

-409 VQGPIMMPAGAEIGV
+409 VQGPIMMPAGLEIGV
-424 DAAKVAMCIAY
+424 DPAKTAMCIAY

-465 TLIVLIVSGLVIGA
+465 TLIVLIVSGLVIAA
-479 GVFFL
+479 GVLFL

>member
-1 MSSTKKKRG
+1 MSNVKKKRG
-10 IIEGLAHASTMV
+10 FIESLANASTMV
-22 MQKFLPDAYIFAVI
+22 MQKFLPDAYIFAVS
-36 LTIIVFVASMIFTKQ
+36 LTIIVFIASLIATKQ
-51 GFIGLVGHWG
+51 NFISIVGHWG

-102 SPAQGI
+102 TPYQGI

-134 KEIAR
+134 KEIAK
-139 KVKGIDYRLLIA
+139 KVKAIDYRLLIA

-186 AVPVSQTLF
+186 AVPVSHTLF

-223 DVFVIDPKL
+223 DVFVIDTNL
-232 IEDLKV
+232 IKEDVGVK
-238 DDVAKDDPYKLKPK
+238 KI
-252 SGLYFSA
+252 
-259 VSNVSKEEFAKMT
+259 SKEEFAQMT
-272 PAEKL
+272 PAEKI
-277 ENSCFVNYILAI
+277 ENGCFINYILAI
-289 LGFAYIVY
+289 LGFSYIVY
-297 YFASSGKFDLNL
+297 YFVNSAKQGKFDLNL
-309 NIVNLIFLMLGVLLH
+309 NIVNLIFLMFGVLFH
-324 KTPRSLIDAFSEAAK
+324 RTPRSLIDAFGEAAK

-350 YAGIMGMMTGA
+350 YAGIMGMMTGVS
-361 NAETGL
+361 AEGV
-367 SLAHVISNF
+367 SLASVISNF
-376 FVHVSTVKTFPLF
+376 FVNISTVKTFPLF

-409 VQGPIMMPAGAEIGV
+409 VQGPIMMPAGLEIGV
-424 DAAKVAMCIAY
+424 DPAKTAMCIAY

-465 TLIVLIVSGLVIGA
+465 TLIVLIVSGLVIAA
-479 GVFFL
+479 GVLFL

>member
-1 MSSTKKKRG
+1 MSNVKKKRG
-10 IIEGLAHASTMV
+10 FIESLANASTMV

-36 LTIIVFVASMIFTKQ
+36 LTIIVFIASLIATKQ
-51 GFIGLVGHWG
+51 NFISIVGHWG

-102 SPAQGI
+102 TPYQGI

-134 KEIAR
+134 KEIAK
-139 KVKGIDYRLLIA
+139 KVKAIDYRLLIA

-223 DVFVIDPKL
+223 DVFVIDTNL
-232 IEDLKV
+232 IKEDVGVK
-238 DDVAKDDPYKLKPK
+238 KI
-252 SGLYFSA
+252 
-259 VSNVSKEEFAKMT
+259 SKEEFAQMT
-272 PAEKL
+272 PAEKI
-277 ENSCFVNYILAI
+277 ENGCFINYILAI
-289 LGFAYIVY
+289 LGFSYIVY
-297 YFASSGKFDLNL
+297 YFVNSAKQGKFDLNL
-309 NIVNLIFLMLGVLLH
+309 NIVNLIFLMFGVLFH
-324 KTPRSLIDAFSEAAK
+324 RTPRSLIDAFGEAAK

-350 YAGIMGMMTGA
+350 YAGIMGIMTGA
-361 NAETGL
+361 SAEGV
-367 SLAHVISNF
+367 SLASVISNF
-376 FVHVSTVKTFPLF
+376 FVNISTVKTFPLF

-409 VQGPIMMPAGAEIGV
+409 VQGPIMMPAGLEIGV
-424 DAAKVAMCIAY
+424 DPAKTAMCIAY

-465 TLIVLIVSGLVIGA
+465 TLIVLIVSGLVIAA
-479 GVFFL
+479 GVLFL

>member
-1 MSSTKKKRG
+1 MSNVKKKRG

-36 LTIIVFVASMIFTKQ
+36 LTIIVFLAALISTKQ
-51 GFIGLVGHWG
+51 SFIAVVGHWG
-61 KGVWSLLAFSMQ
+61 KGVWGILAFSMQ

-90 KKLLDYLSNIPK
+90 KKLLDHLSNIPK
-102 SPAQGI
+102 TPAQGI

-134 KEIAR
+134 KEIAK
-139 KVKGIDYRLLIA
+139 KVKAIDYRLLIA

-163 FSGSVPLVIAGGD
+163 FSGSIPLVIASGD
-176 LSATGGSLTE
+176 FSATGGSLNQ

-223 DVFVIDPKL
+223 DVFVIDPNL
-232 IEDLKV
+232 IKEDVEVK
-238 DDVAKDDPYKLKPK
+238 KIT
-252 SGLYFSA
+252 
-259 VSNVSKEEFAKMT
+259 KEDFKKMT

-277 ENSCFVNYILAI
+277 ENGCFINYILAFI
-289 LGFAYIVY
+289 GFVYIVY
-297 YFASSGKFDLNL
+297 YFVNSAKQGKFDLNL
-309 NIVNLIFLMLGVLLH
+309 NIVNLIFLMLGIFLH
-324 KTPRSLIDAFSEAAK
+324 RTPRSLLDAFVEASK
-339 GAAGIILQFPL
+339 GASGIILQFPL
-350 YAGIMGMMTGA
+350 YAGIMGIMTGA
-361 NAETGL
+361 SAEGV
-367 SLAHVISNF
+367 SLASVISNF
-376 FVHVSTVKTFPLF
+376 FVNISTVKTFPLF

-409 VQGPIMMPAGAEIGV
+409 VQGPIMMPAGLEIGV
-424 DAAKVAMCIAY
+424 DPAKTAMCIAY

-465 TLIVLIVSGLVIGA
+465 TVITLIVVGLVV
-479 GVFFL
+479 GVGVYFL